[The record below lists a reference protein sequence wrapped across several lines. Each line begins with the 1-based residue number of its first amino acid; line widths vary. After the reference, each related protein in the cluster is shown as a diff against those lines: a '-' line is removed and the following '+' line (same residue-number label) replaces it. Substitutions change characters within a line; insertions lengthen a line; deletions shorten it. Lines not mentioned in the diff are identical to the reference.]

1 MKTATAAPS
10 SAGNRPPPHASWKLR
25 AVGLRQQLQTCWNEF
40 CAVPA
45 SSSESA
51 GAADWGSL
59 GQLLRARCT
68 KAGSCQS
75 DRQTLPAKEG
85 IPGGEVQTL
94 EEGGG

>member
-1 MKTATAAPS
+1 MLETDPPPML
-10 SAGNRPPPHASWKLR
+10 AGNCVQW
-25 AVGLRQQLQTCWNEF
+25 GLRQQLQTCWNEF